1 MSEFNQNSKITINN
15 ERSFA
20 FTFGIFFLL
29 IGLYLFYINN
39 KYAIGII
46 LLSFI
51 IVLIG
56 LIVPKF
62 LKLPNFL
69 WYKLGLILGSI
80 VSPVV
85 MMIIYLI
92 TIIPIG
98 LLLKLFR
105 KDILS
110 LKLDKNISSYWI
122 ESSRKI
128 NSMKKQ
134 F

>member
-92 TIIPIG
+92 
-98 LLLKLFR
+98 
-105 KDILS
+105 S
-110 LKLDKNISSYWI
+110 
-122 ESSRKI
+122 KI
-128 NSMKKQ
+128 NVLAMILYIFLLIITAHLYLLVNLHHNIVKLQ
-134 F
+134 